1 MEKVFNLVKKT
12 IIIFL
17 VFFVSQTNT
26 KTIQTDRIIHKEA
39 DPSQWTA
46 VDGLGR
52 TISNNDGKSSI
63 KNTNNQKEVGIFFWN
78 WHDTETIMYIRD
90 SWSTLPPE
98 EAFKL
103 FKKVEPYN
111 IQNALDKYPKADP
124 YNPNSEVWEGRVGHF
139 WWNEP
144 IYGYYLNNDYWVL
157 RKQAELLA
165 DAGVDF
171 ILLDYTN
178 NSGVGSSFTNQRNS
192 EKKYIRTDPKGS
204 RQLYSENRFSYCWD
218 WHPLFTAFQQAK
230 AEGVN
235 VPKIGF
241 MLSFEAGSSKGTNDM
256 LLCLYDSLYKD
267 GNYKDLW
274 YKKNGS
280 SKPLIMSYSPDKTSY
295 AKFSSS
301 DQNKLKEIES
311 FFEFRSSGTTNV
323 GSVIDVKPVEKGWM
337 WESLYPQSYGTVS
350 GKIEEVSVSPAQNVG
365 YNSNGTSRGA
375 AMNSSN
381 SRGRNMP
388 RNDKS
393 VTSNSKYKK
402 YTGNYSYK
410 YRNKEI
416 TVNDKTSNNILY
428 GRNFQQQWDYAISLD
443 PDVVFV
449 TGWNEWVVGKNTD
462 AGTGKTVFVDQYN
475 DQKSRDIEPSKGK
488 LKDYYYY
495 QLADNIRK
503 FKGASKLTSQTY
515 KKTID
520 ITKKEQWDDKK
531 IISYD
536 HYTKEK
542 NNSRYRN
549 TCRWGSGAPCNSYIN
564 NTFKNDLKTAK
575 VSYDGANIY
584 FYIETNEAFKDYK
597 NKTRLLIDTIE
608 HITNTSTKNWEEFE
622 YILNREGATDTT
634 LRLERS
640 KGGWNWEKVADVE
653 YTVDNNVMQVSI
665 PRKYLELTSNN
676 IKFNFKWTDNNL
688 TNGDIMTLYT
698 DGDAAPG
705 GRFAFHF
712 EGLAPINSV
721 NIKYHVNGGSLS
733 KTHGSNIGKTGNYIT
748 VDNSDI
754 VKKLYYK
761 EKTTSDG
768 LPNYNNKG
776 AINIERKGYKTLS
789 GQEFIDADGKTY
801 GQAKVYSS
809 EDFCDILQESCTK
822 ELKVNWT
829 PIEYKIVYKINGATF
844 GSSHPTTGKYNSVI
858 NIDNPTKKG
867 YTFTGW
873 TASNINNS
881 TSRIG
886 STKTTV
892 SDNWDGANPTK
903 NKYFKNLSATDKA
916 EITMTAN
923 FTPITYKITYN
934 LNGGTNP
941 NNRASYTVETANFTL
956 TNPTKKGYTFTGW
969 TEEGKEEKVKTVTI
983 AKGTT
988 GNKTFTANWTPT
1000 NYKITYNL
1008 NDGEDPKNPEKYTI
1022 ETNTFTLK
1030 NPVKDGY
1037 TFTGWTGSGLSS
1049 ESKEVSITK
1058 GTIGNKEY
1066 TANWNI
1072 NKLIIRF
1079 LMNGGTLSEK
1089 HGSTISTS
1097 GDYITLNNSKNI
1109 QTVEYNSSLPSAGL
1123 SNYNNSA
1130 AINIEKKGY
1139 KAVSKKEWIDTK
1151 GNTFDQAVQYKQSDF
1166 CDVTKSNCTIDLKVN
1181 WTPVTYKITYNL
1193 NGGTNPNNPKNYT
1206 VETETFN
1213 INNPVKEGF
1222 TFSGWKDEKGNVNA
1236 NVKITKG
1243 TVGNKTLEALWE
1255 PNKYQITY
1263 NTNGGTT
1270 LPVQTVNYQA
1280 QIEEPEAPTK
1290 AGYTFTGWY
1299 EDQAL
1304 TELYTFNEMP
1314 NKNITLY
1321 AGWKAN
1327 TYTITYK
1334 MNGGTNNKSNP
1345 SSYQTGEE
1353 KTLLTPTKTGYTF
1366 KGWYTDSAFKNKIEK
1381 ITSNMNKNITVYA
1394 SWEAIEYQITFN
1406 SNGGSAVSPIKGI
1419 YKTKIEEPEAPTKT
1433 GYTFTGWYEDQAL
1446 TELYTFSQM
1455 PNKNITLYAG
1465 WTSNAYTITYKM
1477 NGGTNNKSN
1486 PSSYQTGEEKTLL
1499 TPTKTGYTFKGW
1511 YTDSAFKNKIEKITS
1526 NMNKNIT
1533 VYASW
1538 EAIEYQITFNSNGG
1552 SAVNPIKGIYKTKIE
1567 EPEAP
1572 TKTGYTF
1579 TGWHEDQALT
1589 ELYTFNEMPNKNI
1602 TLYAGWTAKANVI
1615 TYKMNGG
1622 TNNKSNPSSYQTG
1635 EEKTLLT
1642 PTKTG
1647 YTFKGWYTDST
1658 LKNKIEKITSS
1669 MNKNITL
1676 YAGWTINKYQ
1686 ITFDSN
1692 GGSTVNPIT
1701 QEYNTKIEKPTSP
1714 TKEGYLFIDWYTDEQ
1729 LTKTYTFSKMPN
1741 KNITL
1746 YAGWEE
1752 KINIVSFNTYGG
1764 SELSQISIKDGE
1776 KLVEP
1781 KAPEKEGYTFVGW
1794 YTDESFSTTYNFDT
1808 AVKNDLNLYAKWNIK
1823 KYTITY
1829 NTNGGNNIEK
1839 AEVEYGSKIENLPTP
1854 TKTGYTFQKWTLN
1867 KTTQAPPETM
1877 PAKNITLKA
1886 NWKQNEYTIAFNTN
1900 GGNEIN
1906 SITEK
1911 YNENIEEIQTPV
1923 KKGYKFAGWYKDKE
1937 LTEVYTL
1944 TQMPAE
1950 NITLYAK
1957 WTENENIIYYVTNGG
1972 ELDKSSPTTFTT
1984 GRKTE
1989 LKAPQKDGYEFEGWY
2004 TSEQY
2009 NEKVTSINTNNDEDI
2024 VLYAKWAD
2032 NKYTISFNT
2041 NGGSTISQIKG
2052 NYGDEIEQPI
2062 NPTKKGYN
2070 FIGWYTDPEL
2080 TEEYEFDTIP
2090 SENITLYAGWVEE
2103 DKNIIRFNTNGG
2115 SNVNIIEAYA
2125 LDKIEKPNDP
2135 VKEGFKFAGWFKD
2148 EQLTELYSFTVMPTE
2163 DITLYAKWITNDV
2176 NKIEYILNG
2185 GSNDT
2190 NNPVEYEIG
2199 KEIILNNPTKEGYV
2213 FGGWYTDENYSNKI
2227 EKITK
2232 NMQGDIKLYAKWYS
2246 SGLIVNVPQTLANI
2260 KTIIIIIGSLLLT
2273 VSILTIAY

>member
-12 IIIFL
+12 IVIFL

-26 KTIQTDRIIHKEA
+26 KTVQMDSITYKEA

-52 TISNNDGKSSI
+52 TVHTYGDGMVNK
-63 KNTNNQKEVGIFFWN
+63 T
-78 WHDTETIMYIRD
+78 
-90 SWSTLPPE
+90 
-98 EAFKL
+98 
-103 FKKVEPYN
+103 
-111 IQNALDKYPKADP
+111 LDKRKYVGMFYWDWHEQIGYIVQNGKNLNPRANNLNDIISKYPEAKNNYDHP
-124 YNPNSEVWEGRVGHF
+124 IWKTYHSGY

-144 IYGYYLNNDYWVL
+144 IYGFYKESDEYVL
-157 RKQAELLA
+157 RRQAELLA

-171 ILLDYTN
+171 IVIDATN
-178 NSGVGSSFTNQRNS
+178 SFNITASGT
-192 EKKYIRTDPKGS
+192 KYEEVFKAWS
-204 RQLYSENRFSYCWD
+204 
-218 WHPLFTAFQQAK
+218 HAK
-230 AEGVN
+230 QDGIN
-235 VPKIGF
+235 VPKIVF
-241 MLSFEAGSSKGTNDM
+241 MLGFVNPGTSDDARNAM
-256 LLCLYDSLYKD
+256 SAALTKLYTDFYSQNKFS
-267 GNYKDLW
+267 DLW
-274 YKKNGS
+274 FKMEGDN
-280 SKPLIMSYSPDKTSY
+280 KPLIIADYRTANGNQNILKYFTFRTPVSSYFYKDKQQFNNEIKWGWLSTFPQAYYADLDGNIEMTTVGVAQNANYKNNELTAMNGKNVMGRSY
-295 AKFSSS
+295 
-301 DQNKLKEIES
+301 
-311 FFEFRSSGTTNV
+311 
-323 GSVIDVKPVEKGWM
+323 
-337 WESLYPQSYGTVS
+337 VS
-350 GKIEEVSVSPAQNVG
+350 GEYA
-365 YNSNGTSRGA
+365 
-375 AMNSSN
+375 
-381 SRGRNMP
+381 
-388 RNDKS
+388 
-393 VTSNSKYKK
+393 
-402 YTGNYSYK
+402 YSYK
-410 YRNKEI
+410 YRNKNI
-416 TVNDKTSNNILY
+416 IVNDKISNSSLY
-428 GRNFQQQWDYAISLD
+428 GRNFQQQWDYALNTVK
-443 PDVVFV
+443 PHYLFV
-449 TGWNEWVVGKNTD
+449 TGWNEWIVGRYRTWPESGNSIVNN
-462 AGTGKTVFVDQYN
+462 AFPDQF
-475 DQKSRDIEPSKGK
+475 DDEHSRDIEPTKGK
-488 LKDYYYY
+488 LKDHYYY
-495 QLADNIRK
+495 QLVTNIRK
-503 FKGASKLTSQTY
+503 YKGANEAKEQKT
-515 KKTID
+515 KKTIN
-520 ITKKEQWDDKK
+520 INEGKAQWNDSN
-531 IISYD
+531 IIKYD
-536 HYTKEK
+536 HYTYSNENISRSIMEWGANPKEQ
-542 NNSRYRN
+542 
-549 TCRWGSGAPCNSYIN
+549 YIN
-564 NTFKNDLKTAK
+564 DTALEGNDLKTAK

-584 FYIETNEAFKDYK
+584 FYIETNEAFKEYK

-665 PRKYLELTSNN
+665 PRKYLELTSSN

-688 TNGDIMTLYT
+688 KNGDIMTLYT

-705 GRFAFHF
+705 GRFAFRF
-712 EGLAPINSV
+712 EGSAPINSV

-768 LPNYNNKG
+768 LPNYNNKE

-829 PIEYKIVYKINGATF
+829 PIEYQIVYKINGATF

-886 STKTTV
+886 STKTAV

-941 NNRASYTVETANFTL
+941 NNKASYTVETANFTL

-969 TEEGKEEKVKTVTI
+969 TEEGEEEKVKTVTI
-983 AKGTT
+983 VKGTT

-1008 NDGEDPKNPEKYTI
+1008 NDGEDPKNPEKYTV

-1030 NPVKDGY
+1030 NPEKDGY

-1049 ESKEVSITK
+1049 ESKEVSIAK

-1079 LMNGGTLSEK
+1079 LMNGGELSEK

-1345 SSYQTGEE
+1345 SSYQTGAE
-1353 KTLLTPTKTGYTF
+1353 KTLLNPTKTGYIF

-1433 GYTFTGWYEDQAL
+1433 GYTFTGWYEDQ
-1446 TELYTFSQM
+1446 T
-1455 PNKNITLYAG
+1455 
-1465 WTSNAYTITYKM
+1465 
-1477 NGGTNNKSN
+1477 
-1486 PSSYQTGEEKTLL
+1486 
-1499 TPTKTGYTFKGW
+1499 
-1511 YTDSAFKNKIEKITS
+1511 
-1526 NMNKNIT
+1526 
-1533 VYASW
+1533 
-1538 EAIEYQITFNSNGG
+1538 
-1552 SAVNPIKGIYKTKIE
+1552 
-1567 EPEAP
+1567 
-1572 TKTGYTF
+1572 
-1579 TGWHEDQALT
+1579 LT

-1602 TLYAGWTAKANVI
+1602 TLYAGWTSNANVI

-1647 YTFKGWYTDST
+1647 YTFTGWYTDST

-1676 YAGWTINKYQ
+1676 YAGWAINKYQ

-1764 SELSQISIKDGE
+1764 SELSQISVKDGE

-1781 KAPEKEGYTFVGW
+1781 KAPEKEGYTFAGW

-1854 TKTGYTFQKWTLN
+1854 SKTGYTFQKWTLN

-1886 NWKQNEYTIAFNTN
+1886 NWKKNEYTITFNTN
-1900 GGNEIN
+1900 GGSEIN
-1906 SITEK
+1906 PIKEK
-1911 YNENIEEIQTPV
+1911 YNEEIEEIDIPT
-1923 KKGYKFAGWYKDKE
+1923 KTGYKFAGWYKDKE
-1937 LTEVYTL
+1937 LTEVYTP

-2032 NKYTISFNT
+2032 NEYTITFNT

-2115 SNVNIIEAYA
+2115 SNVNIIEAHA

-2148 EQLTELYSFTVMPTE
+2148 EQLTEIFDFTVMPTE

-2199 KEIILNNPTKEGYV
+2199 KEIILNNPSKEGYV

-2273 VSILTIAY
+2273 VSILTIAYINYGKKDKK